1 MGKSTLFNA
10 LTASKNAEAANFP
23 FCTIDPNI
31 GIVDVVDERLD
42 KLTELSKSKKK
53 IYTNITF
60 VDIAGLVKG
69 ASKGEGLGNKF
80 LSHIREVDAI
90 IHLVRCFDSE
100 KITHVNSKINPV
112 EDLETIKTEIILSD
126 IDIIQKKLEKGK
138 KKLLEEKQI
147 KILEEKLNQ
156 LNEGKEI
163 FINGSDEKKFLS
175 SLGLLSI
182 KPKIIVCNVDEESLA
197 NGNAFTKEVQNKY
210 SNEKV
215 VTICADIEDQIMG
228 LDNSERETFM
238 KEIGLNKT
246 GLNQLIKE
254 GYELLNLDTFFTSGP
269 EESRAWTVEK
279 NTPAPKAASVI
290 HTDFEKKFL
299 TTLGLLSIKP
309 KIIVCNVDEES
320 LATGNAF
327 TEDVKR
333 KYTAEKIVT
342 ICADIEDQIMGLDN
356 NERETFMKE
365 IGLNK
370 TGLNQLIKE
379 GYDLL
384 NLDTFFTSG
393 PEESRAW
400 TIEKNTLAPQAASVI
415 HTDFEKNFIRAE
427 AVTCEDFIK
436 FGSAEKC
443 KENGKLR
450 IEGKDYIVKDGD
462 VLYFRVNP

>member
-1 MGKSTLFNA
+1 LFNA

-31 GIVDVVDERLD
+31 GIVDVVDERLNQ
-42 KLTELSKSKKK
+42 LSKLSNSKKK

-90 IHLVRCFDSE
+90 IHLVRCFESD

-126 IDIIQKKLEKGK
+126 IDIIQKKLDKGK
-138 KKLLEEKQI
+138 KKLLNEKEI
-147 KILEEKLNQ
+147 KILEEKLDQ
-156 LNEGKEI
+156 LNQGLEIKTNNKED
-163 FINGSDEKKFLS
+163 NKFLS

-182 KPKIIVCNVDEESLA
+182 KPKIIVCNVDEESLV
-197 NGNAFTKEVQNKY
+197 K
-210 SNEKV
+210 
-215 VTICADIEDQIMG
+215 
-228 LDNSERETFM
+228 
-238 KEIGLNKT
+238 
-246 GLNQLIKE
+246 
-254 GYELLNLDTFFTSGP
+254 
-269 EESRAWTVEK
+269 
-279 NTPAPKAASVI
+279 
-290 HTDFEKKFL
+290 
-299 TTLGLLSIKP
+299 
-309 KIIVCNVDEES
+309 
-320 LATGNAF
+320 GNAF
-327 TEDVKR
+327 TENVKN
-333 KYTAEKIVT
+333 KHPNEKVVT

-356 NERETFMKE
+356 NERETFMQE

-400 TIEKNTLAPQAASVI
+400 TVRKNTPAPKAASVI

-427 AVTCEDFIK
+427 TVSCEDFIK
-436 FGSAEKC
+436 YGSAEKC
-443 KENGKLR
+443 KESGKLR

>member
-1 MGKSTLFNA
+1 MGFKCGIVGLPNVGKSTLFNA

-42 KLTELSKSKKK
+42 QLTKLSNSKKK

-80 LSHIREVDAI
+80 LSHIKEVDAI
-90 IHLVRCFDSE
+90 IHLVRCFESDE
-100 KITHVNSKINPV
+100 ITHVNSKINPV
-112 EDLETIKTEIILSD
+112 DDLETIKTEIILSD
-126 IDIIQKKLEKGK
+126 LDIIQKKLEKGK
-138 KKLLEEKQI
+138 KKLLGEKEI
-147 KILEEKLNQ
+147 KILEDKLKQ
-156 LNEGKEI
+156 LNDGKEVI
-163 FINGSDEKKFLS
+163 ANDKDEEKFLNT
-175 SLGLLSI
+175 LGLLSI
-182 KPKIIVCNVDEESLA
+182 KPKIIVCNVDEESVA
-197 NGNAFTKEVQNKY
+197 KGNSFTKSVKKNY
-210 SNEKV
+210 SEEKV

-228 LDNSERETFM
+228 LDKNERETFM

-290 HTDFEKKFL
+290 HTDFEK
-299 TTLGLLSIKP
+299 
-309 KIIVCNVDEES
+309 
-320 LATGNAF
+320 
-327 TEDVKR
+327 
-333 KYTAEKIVT
+333 
-342 ICADIEDQIMGLDN
+342 
-356 NERETFMKE
+356 
-365 IGLNK
+365 
-370 TGLNQLIKE
+370 
-379 GYDLL
+379 
-384 NLDTFFTSG
+384 
-393 PEESRAW
+393 
-400 TIEKNTLAPQAASVI
+400 
-415 HTDFEKNFIRAE
+415 NFIRAE
-427 AVTCEDFIK
+427 TVTCEDFIK
-436 FGSAEKC
+436 YGSAEKC

>member
-1 MGKSTLFNA
+1 MGFKCGIVGLPNVGKSTLFNA

-31 GIVDVVDERLD
+31 GIVDVIDGRLD
-42 KLTELSKSKKK
+42 KLAKLSNSKKK
-53 IYTNITF
+53 IYTKITF

-90 IHLVRCFDSE
+90 IHLVRCFESD

-126 IDIIQKKLEKGK
+126 LDIIQKKLEKGK
-138 KKLLEEKQI
+138 KKLLQEKEV
-147 KILEEKLNQ
+147 KILEEKLN
-156 LNEGKEI
+156 
-163 FINGSDEKKFLS
+163 
-175 SLGLLSI
+175 
-182 KPKIIVCNVDEESLA
+182 
-197 NGNAFTKEVQNKY
+197 
-210 SNEKV
+210 
-215 VTICADIEDQIMG
+215 
-228 LDNSERETFM
+228 
-238 KEIGLNKT
+238 
-246 GLNQLIKE
+246 
-254 GYELLNLDTFFTSGP
+254 LLNAGN
-269 EESRAWTVEK
+269 E
-279 NTPAPKAASVI
+279 ASI
-290 HTDFEKKFL
+290 NDEFEKKFL

-400 TIEKNTLAPQAASVI
+400 TVEKNTLAPQAASVI